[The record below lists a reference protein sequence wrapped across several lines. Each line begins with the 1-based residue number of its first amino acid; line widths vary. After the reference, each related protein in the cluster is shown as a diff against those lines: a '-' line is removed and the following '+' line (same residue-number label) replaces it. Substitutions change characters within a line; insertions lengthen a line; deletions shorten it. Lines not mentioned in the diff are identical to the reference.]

1 MEKSIVINKQ
11 NLPVRSYKGQNVV
24 TFRDI
29 DLVHGRAKGTAK
41 RNFQNNKERFIEGVD
56 YFKVCVDEIRTN
68 KIMDISSK
76 LHADIALITESGYLM
91 LAKSF
96 TDDLAWKVQR
106 QLVNF
111 YFRANQSKPD
121 NLPKTEQ
128 LTLETAEYHYFDKT
142 YKGQPVL
149 SVKDIEHFTGLST
162 SMINWYLRRRDFILE
177 KDYYRLERFA
187 LREFKAENP
196 NIRKTQGSPFNIITK
211 SGFVKL
217 MKVCGCQQEMPKCF
231 EKPTVP
237 LLKEK
242 KSGDWSVYTPN
253 EEMNALM
260 AEVRDKAQ
268 RIQAY
273 SYLLTNVDLE
283 AKSRMFRG
291 ELRCEIQRLNMMID
305 KIDNVRF

>member
-1 MEKSIVINKQ
+1 MNSLQIITHNNERVLTTARLAEQ
-11 NLPVRSYKGQNVV
+11 Y
-24 TFRDI
+24 
-29 DLVHGRAKGTAK
+29 GTSSK
-41 RNFQNNKERFIEGVD
+41 IISKNFSRNKERYLEGKHYYCLEGIQLNEFRANRQIDVLQN
-56 YFKVCVDEIRTN
+56 VN
-68 KIMDISSK
+68 KLYLWTEK
-76 LHADIALITESGYLM
+76 GALLHA
-91 LAKSF
+91 KSLN
-96 TDDLAWKVQR
+96 TDKAWQVYEF
-106 QLVNF
+106 LVDN
-111 YFRANQSKPD
+111 YFNPKQKNQSKPD
-121 NLPKTEQ
+121 NLPKSEQ
-128 LTLETAEYHYFDKT
+128 LTLETSEYHYFDKT

-162 SMINWYLRRRDFILE
+162 SLINWYLHKRDFIPE

-196 NIRKTQGSPFNIITK
+196 NIRRTQGSPFNVITK

-242 KSGDWSVYTPN
+242 KSDGWPVYTPN

-283 AKSRMFRG
+283 AKSRLFRG

-305 KIDNVRF
+305 KIDDVRF

>member
-1 MEKSIVINKQ
+1 MNELQIITHNNERVLTTARLAEQYGTTERRVSENFNANKS
-11 NLPVRSYKGQNVV
+11 RY
-24 TFRDI
+24 
-29 DLVHGRAKGTAK
+29 
-41 RNFQNNKERFIEGVD
+41 IEGKHFYCLKGKELTKFLQYGNSVVQNQS
-56 YFKVCVDEIRTN
+56 KIRTLYLWTE
-68 KIMDISSK
+68 KGAL
-76 LHADIALITESGYLM
+76 LHA
-91 LAKSF
+91 KSLN
-96 TDDLAWKVQR
+96 TDKAWQVYEF
-106 QLVNF
+106 LVDN
-111 YFRANQSKPD
+111 YFNPKQKNQSKPD
-121 NLPKTEQ
+121 NLPKSEQ
-128 LTLETAEYHYFDKT
+128 LTLETSEYHYFDKT

-162 SMINWYLRRRDFILE
+162 SLINWYLHKRDFIPE

-196 NIRKTQGSPFNIITK
+196 NIRRTQGSPFNVITK

-242 KSGDWSVYTPN
+242 KSDGWPVYTPN

-283 AKSRMFRG
+283 AKSRLFRG

-305 KIDNVRF
+305 KIDDVRF